1 MQILKLGGSVI
12 TDKNKPQTA
21 NMQAIKSLAK
31 AVSHVWNSGVHDI
44 VLVHGAGSFGHSLV
58 LEHGL
63 DNGVRTDEQK
73 AAAAKTHAACE
84 KLTGMVVNALV
95 EEGVPA
101 AALSPPL
108 LIVQTNKRIVKFDQK
123 KVLDSLAMGYMPVL
137 RGDMVP
143 DTTLGMS
150 VCSGDQIVAY
160 LGKKAERIV
169 VGTNVDGVMAD
180 GKVVPL
186 ITSQNFA
193 KYEAHLGAS
202 GSPDVTGGMAGK
214 IKELLA
220 GKVSA
225 YVVNAHR
232 PERLEALLMGKKTI
246 CTQIEF

>member
-1 MQILKLGGSVI
+1 MQILKLGGSAI
-12 TDKNKPQTA
+12 TDKNKAQTA
-21 NMQAIKSLAK
+21 NMEAIRSLAK
-31 AVSHVWNSGVHDI
+31 AIARVWHSGVHDI
-44 VLVHGAGSFGHSLV
+44 VLVHGAGSFGHALV
-58 LEHGL
+58 LEHKI
-63 DNGVRTDEQK
+63 DEGVHTDEQK
-73 AAAAKTHAACE
+73 LAAAKTHAACA
-84 KLTGMVVNALV
+84 KLTGLLANALL

-101 AALSPPL
+101 ISLPPTL

-123 KVLDSLAMGYMPVL
+123 KVLDCLAMGYLPIL

-143 DTTLGMS
+143 DTALGMS
-150 VCSGDQIVAY
+150 VCSGDQIASY

-169 VGTNVDGVMAD
+169 LGTDVDGVLAD

-186 ITSQNFA
+186 ITSQNFSE
-193 KYEAHLGAS
+193 YEKHLGAS

-225 YVVNAHR
+225 YVANARH
-232 PERLEALLMGKKTI
+232 PERLEALLLGKKTI